1 MDFGFALLKLIKV
14 FNQKTGSSLGLDI
27 GIHCGPVVAGIVGKS
42 KFIYELW
49 GETMTIARTIH
60 SSPNTNLIQVSESVY
75 SSLEGL
81 YDFQPVNDVTI
92 KGKGNIPVWS
102 VHPLNSASI
111 VGDGG
116 DHDH

>member
-1 MDFGFALLKLIKV
+1 
-14 FNQKTGSSLGLDI
+14 
-27 GIHCGPVVAGIVGKS
+27 VAGIVGKS

-60 SSPNTNLIQVSESVY
+60 SSPDTNLIQVSESVY

-81 YDFQPVNDVTI
+81 YDFQPVNDVMI
-92 KGKGNIPVWS
+92 KGKGNIQVWS

-111 VGDGG
+111 VGARG